1 VSLERRAAR
10 DVDATT
16 PDAAPGNRSVTYF
29 LAFAV
34 IYLAWGSTFLAIR
47 IGVTNLPPLLF
58 AAARALLAGVLLLA
72 LALQR
77 RDRLPRTRREWW
89 LLAFFGLTMI
99 TVPNGAS
106 THALYNLPSS
116 EVALLNASLALWIV
130 GLGTLGPKG
139 QKLTLRSACGLTLG
153 IGGVALLV
161 WHDLVEPSLHIG
173 WQVLTLAGCLC
184 WSVATIV
191 YRNTPLG
198 IGPIAFNA
206 CIMLSGG
213 LGLLAGGIVTGE
225 PSRWHWEARG
235 MFVLLYLAVIG
246 SALAYTAY
254 AWLVKNAPTDRVATF
269 AYVNPAIATLLGW
282 LVLDETL
289 SPLQVAA
296 MLVILGSVALLT
308 LPSRL
313 A

>member
-1 VSLERRAAR
+1 MSPRR
-10 DVDATT
+10 DVTGAAGTAT
-16 PDAAPGNRSVTYF
+16 AAVAHGNRGARYF
-29 LAFAV
+29 LAFAI
-34 IYLAWGSTFLAIR
+34 IYLVWGSTFLVIH

-89 LLAFFGLTMI
+89 LLAFFGVTMI

-106 THALYNLPSS
+106 THALHNLPSN

-130 GLGTLGPKG
+130 GLGTLGPHG
-139 QKLTLRSACGLTLG
+139 QKLTLRGACGLLLG
-153 IGGVALLV
+153 FGGVALLV
-161 WHDLVEPSLHIG
+161 WPDDADLTSHIG
-173 WQVLTLAGCLC
+173 WQLLALAGCLC

-198 IGPIAFNA
+198 VGPIAFNA
-206 CIMLSGG
+206 WIMLSGG
-213 LGLLAGGIVTGE
+213 FGLLAGGILAGE
-225 PSRWHWEARG
+225 TAHWHWETRG
-235 MFVLLYLAVIG
+235 MLALLYLAVIG

-254 AWLVKNAPTDRVATF
+254 AWLLKNARTDRVATF

-289 SPLQVAA
+289 RPLQVAA
-296 MLVILGSVALLT
+296 TLVILGSVALVT